1 MRKGDRGLLVFL
13 ILTCFSLTWL
23 LTRVYLTTRMQQAQP
38 ASGAEILQEGPTP
51 PANLQKRD
59 AEALL
64 PAEATLEERLEADL
78 DDDGRSE
85 IVLIFNSEDD
95 PYGPGAG
102 GIMIIARDGDEY
114 RKTWEERPSSEGQV
128 ADAAIRDIN
137 WDRILEI
144 LFFKSTEDRAKH
156 FLYIFAWD
164 GTAYTSLR
172 PDGGA
177 LAGQEAFISAYY
189 PPEVQNVDSNNLD
202 EIVVF
207 EDKAS
212 SERLQA
218 MVYRWNGEVYT
229 YVDWIITLGPPRPS
243 AEHR

>member
-1 MRKGDRGLLVFL
+1 MCV
-13 ILTCFSLTWL
+13 CLTWL
-23 LTRVYLTTRMQQAQP
+23 LTRVYLTTRTQQPQ
-38 ASGAEILQEGPTP
+38 ASWRAAILQEGPARLVSLQTP
-51 PANLQKRD
+51 D

-64 PAEATLEERLEADL
+64 PAEAILVKRLEADL

-85 IVLIFNSEDD
+85 IVLIFNSHDD
-95 PYGPGAG
+95 PYESGAG
-102 GIMIIARDGDEY
+102 GIMIIAPDGDEY
-114 RKTWEERPSSEGQV
+114 RKTWETHPSSEGQV
-128 ADAAIRDIN
+128 GDAVIRDIN
-137 WDRILEI
+137 LDGILEV

-164 GTAYTSLR
+164 GTGYTSLG
-172 PDGGA
+172 PDGGT

-189 PPEVQNVDSNNLD
+189 PPEVQNVDSTNPD

-212 SERLQA
+212 SERLEA

-243 AEHR
+243 AEES